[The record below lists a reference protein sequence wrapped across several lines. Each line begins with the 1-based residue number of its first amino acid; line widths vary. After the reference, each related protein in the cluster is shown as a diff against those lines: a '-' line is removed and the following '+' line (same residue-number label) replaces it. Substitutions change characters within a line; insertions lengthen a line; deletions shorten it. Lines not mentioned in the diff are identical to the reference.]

1 MAEALIFHYREAENF
16 LVRMNPNAKLL
27 ALLAYSVLVSSAQP
41 LAVFLLFLFAVVIS
55 ITIKLPIKEYIKEG
69 IFLVVL
75 AAVMFAVSFISS
87 GECIPAAAGAASF
100 LSVVLASIILTDTTM
115 PDGLSRSLGSA
126 LSHIFGKNAYV
137 LASIIEITLSMIP
150 MIIDSARGMLEARK
164 ARGESFRAHPFR
176 SVSGLAASILSDLLD
191 KAEVYTD
198 ALMSRGYD
206 ASARRVSPAYRRN
219 DWIII
224 AACAAILAGMLIRRI
239 LR

>member
-1 MAEALIFHYREAENF
+1 
-16 LVRMNPNAKLL
+16 
-27 ALLAYSVLVSSAQP
+27 
-41 LAVFLLFLFAVVIS
+41 
-55 ITIKLPIKEYIKEG
+55 
-69 IFLVVL
+69 
-75 AAVMFAVSFISS
+75 
-87 GECIPAAAGAASF
+87 
-100 LSVVLASIILTDTTM
+100 M

>member
-1 MAEALIFHYREAENF
+1 MVFLAILVLGVASYLQLPVDQLPKMDPPYLTVMATYPGANASDIEENVTKI
-16 LVRMNPNAKLL
+16 LEDQLN
-27 ALLAYSVLVSSAQP
+27 SVDDLKELTSTSYDN
-41 LAVFLLFLFAVVIS
+41 LAVISLEFEWEANLDEASNDVRDAVDKAMQDLPDDIDRP
-55 ITIKLPIKEYIKEG
+55 TIMR
-69 IFLVVL
+69 FN
-75 AAVMFAVSFISS
+75 
-87 GECIPAAAGAASF
+87 
-100 LSVVLASIILTDTTM
+100 T
-115 PDGLSRSLGSA
+115 
-126 LSHIFGKNAYV
+126 
-137 LASIIEITLSMIP
+137 SMIP

-176 SVSGLAASILSDLLD
+176 SVSELAASILSDLLD

-206 ASARRVSPAYRRN
+206 ASARRVSPAYHRN